1 MNEQRPSDAA
11 TSGSGM
17 ADAAE
22 DSTLRAPDGQGGGAH
37 EQDDL
42 LAAYFN
48 SIRKYRLLTAQE
60 ECELGERARA
70 GDKEAFDRMV
80 TSNLRLVVKVAKEYK
95 GRGLLILDLI
105 SEGNIGLMQAV
116 RKFDPSRGCR
126 FSTYAIWWIRQ
137 AIDYAIMNQSRMIRF
152 PVHVF
157 KVISSINRVRY
168 RLEKEF
174 GERRVT
180 ASDIAQ
186 AMGKSTEEIEHYLRL
201 IEQTSQSNTVHQSGG
216 GGDDYDLLDNVT
228 DEQIE
233 NPVDSITRMQFLD
246 VIQMW
251 YNQLTMRQQQ
261 IVCYRFG
268 LSTGH
273 SMTLEQVG
281 AKVHLTRERV
291 RQIQN
296 SALGMLSRVLQEH
309 EYDSPALRRYRE

>member
-1 MNEQRPSDAA
+1 MNDRDPQDFAGRDGGTAA
-11 TSGSGM
+11 SADDSAPKTS
-17 ADAAE
+17 
-22 DSTLRAPDGQGGGAH
+22 DGQTGGAH
-37 EQDDL
+37 DQDDL
-42 LAAYFN
+42 LSAYFN
-48 SIRKYRLLTAQE
+48 SIRKYSLLTAQE
-60 ECELGERARA
+60 ECELGARARA

-116 RKFDPSRGCR
+116 RKFDPTRGCR

-157 KVISSINRVRY
+157 KEISSINRVRY

-174 GERRVT
+174 GESRVT
-180 ASDIAQ
+180 AADIAK
-186 AMGKSTEEIEHYLRL
+186 AMHKSTAEIEHYLRL
-201 IEQTSQSNTVHQSGG
+201 IEQTSQSNTVHQGG
-216 GGDDYDLLDNVT
+216 GGGEDYDLLDNVT
-228 DEQIE
+228 DEQME
-233 NPVDSITRMQFLD
+233 SPVDSITRMQFLD

-268 LSTGH
+268 LCNGQ

-281 AKVHLTRERV
+281 AKVNLTRERV

-296 SALGMLSRVLQEH
+296 SALGVLSRVLQEH